1 MSNPTA
7 APASASPNAGS
18 ERAIARWR
26 RTISGMR
33 LMVDMAGRK
42 MAADPRSR
50 HAVICR
56 TQPK

>member
-7 APASASPNAGS
+7 ALASASPNAGS

-42 MAADPRSR
+42 MAAGP
-50 HAVICR
+50 
-56 TQPK
+56 